1 MDPNAPNAWQAYQAA
16 AAYSNRFGSSQQ
28 DDNNPYHNPASF
40 LLAHQQLREAASQH
54 YQNQILPPSLV
65 QAAANNKNQ
74 LHQQALA
81 NLNMRE
87 SVMSSNALLTP
98 PVTPV
103 STAWSK
109 PSNEISRP
117 RDEQPQQRRS
127 VIEAKTSQPAF
138 PGQPPPLTDSRVSR
152 NLESPTPTFP
162 GQPPPRQSSQPRTS
176 SQAAFTGLSSS
187 SNHYSQQHSPQYG
200 NNFSPQAPSPQGYH
214 SVHSPQE
221 YHSTQRRE
229 QERKSQN
236 PDRHQR
242 DERDRQRREM
252 ERVRLEQEKQLRERE
267 RQEEKL
273 REEKE
278 RQDRQRIAEERRE
291 QERIMQ
297 EQQIRREQEQERII
311 RQEHERQERLRK
323 EQERMRQEQEERKR
337 REQIER
343 QKAEQERIRREQ
355 EKLRAEHERKKRE
368 DELRRRE
375 ELERQQRKEQERH
388 RQEQEKLR
396 EQERIRIEQDK
407 IRKEQDMIRQEQER
421 IHQEQERLEQQKMQE
436 EQRDLGFARLSAMG
450 ALNDLGEES
459 NNYQYD
465 QSIVEH
471 PNSAFQP
478 GINFHELNM
487 FNQNRQN
494 MIKQETPEQKPFI
507 NNHYNAWVNRAN
519 ELLDL
524 SSSDSRETPVNNEGE
539 QSGFIPQI
547 LMNPW
552 DPQQAPMMTLAPIAN
567 AMQQYQ
573 QQWLSQ
579 YQQAAGMLQQD
590 EESYPLGKFRVLC
603 ISPDEEMGFLI
614 NLPAPCNL
622 LFQTEG
628 LVRKN
633 VDSPFLIAFQK
644 FVKDPEGTTRK
655 IEDLTEAPDKP
666 PPILPGKKAYVPPYT
681 PKATVG
687 ADTKDD
693 KVKVSSSGL
702 SRSLVIEPVKK
713 AGHHARNNSTPA
725 SRATASRSS
734 SQNSQA
740 KESTTQC
747 KNSIIMARPITKKT
761 KSKNVSDDEAAPAA
775 LQELPKREFSKR
787 KAKEQASSKR
797 KAQDKLLMDEDD
809 PTLNNPALD
818 LEDSDDDAEWTPVK
832 ETEGKGGRSRK
843 RGAGDSSDEDDF
855 SEFNNKMKFKKRA
868 YPEPEN
874 MMNKRLSTDSNSES
888 TNNTSVPEGE
898 EFKVGSFLVLKTET
912 SNSKPSLWR
921 VDGKTLIQKYEC
933 LDEEGIKYKN
943 VNTYSGWTASTR
955 HRYKAVSVKVIKSTG
970 NDTIVER
977 LKDVEEPKFTLK
989 IHTEVP
995 KTEEPK
1001 SPFKKPGNIE
1011 EIQLKSRGET
1021 GQFQEN
1027 FEVYMQTLI
1036 SQCLDANFLNE
1047 IFSEADEYFVSNI
1060 EKVDS
1065 VTLLR
1070 KDKLL
1075 TGVTWTLRF
1084 QHALTVWPCL
1094 NDLGSEACTS
1104 TVCGACE
1111 KARAHTMLQMFGQPY
1126 NNNTLGTIPPNP
1138 EAMMNRNFS
1147 VCEECSRLCHLYHRL
1162 HHQKQKLYMMC
1173 SEIVERRK
1181 TDSPGIDTTQILNQL
1196 LADDTWLETQFK
1208 KMQDLWADAD
1218 CFVK

>member
-1 MDPNAPNAWQAYQAA
+1 MDPNNAWQAYQAA
-16 AAYSNRFGSSQQ
+16 AAYSNRFSSSQQ
-28 DDNNPYHNPASF
+28 DDGNPYNNPAF
-40 LLAHQQLREAASQH
+40 LLAHQQLREAASQA

-103 STAWSK
+103 ATAWSK
-109 PSNEISRP
+109 QNNETSSRS
-117 RDEQPQQRRS
+117 REDQPQQRRS
-127 VIEAKTSQPAF
+127 VIEAKTSLPSF
-138 PGQPPPLTDSRVSR
+138 SGQPPPLTDSRTSR
-152 NLESPTPTFP
+152 NIESPSPAFP
-162 GQPPPRQSSQPRTS
+162 GQPPPRQSSQPRS
-176 SQAAFTGLSSS
+176 SSGGFPGISSSSS
-187 SNHYSQQHSPQYG
+187 SNHYSQQHSPQYC
-200 NNFSPQAPSPQGYH
+200 NNYSPQAPSPQGYH
-214 SVHSPQE
+214 SVQSPQE
-221 YHSTQRRE
+221 FHSSQRRE
-229 QERKSQN
+229 HERKNQN
-236 PDRHQR
+236 SDRHQR
-242 DERDRQRREM
+242 DERDRQRREL
-252 ERVRLEQEKQLRERE
+252 ERARLEQEKQIRE
-267 RQEEKL
+267 RQRQDEKL
-273 REEKE
+273 KEEKE

-291 QERIMQ
+291 QERIRQ
-297 EQQIRREQEQERII
+297 EQEIRREQERI
-311 RQEHERQERLRK
+311 RQEQERQDRLRK

-337 REQIER
+337 REMIER
-343 QKAEQERIRREQ
+343 QKQEQERIRREQ
-355 EKLRAEHERKKRE
+355 EKLRIEHERKKRE
-368 DELRRRE
+368 EEIRRRE
-375 ELERQQRKEQERH
+375 EHDRQQRKEQER
-388 RQEQEKLR
+388 QEKIR
-396 EQERIRIEQDK
+396 EQERIRQEQEK
-407 IRKEQDMIRQEQER
+407 IRQEQDR
-421 IHQEQERLEQQKMQE
+421 ILQEQARMEQQKMQE
-436 EQRDLGFARLSAMG
+436 EQRDLGMARLSAMG
-450 ALNDLGEES
+450 ALNDLGEEEPQ
-459 NNYQYD
+459 NYQYD

-471 PNSAFQP
+471 PNFQS
-478 GINFHELNM
+478 GINFHEINM

-494 MIKQETPEQKPFI
+494 MIKQENPEQKPFI
-507 NNHYNAWVNRAN
+507 NNHYNAWMNRAN

-524 SSSDSRETPVNNEGE
+524 SSSDSRETSVNNDGE
-539 QSGFIPQI
+539 QSNFIPQI

-573 QQWLSQ
+573 QQWLTQ
-579 YQQAAGMLQQD
+579 YQQAAGMLHQD
-590 EESYPLGKFRVLC
+590 EESYPLGKFKVLC

-622 LFQTEG
+622 LYQTEAFSF
-628 LVRKN
+628 KN
-633 VDSPFLIAFQK
+633 VESPFLNAFQK
-644 FVKDPEGTTRK
+644 FMKDPEGAK
-655 IEDLTEAPDKP
+655 KNENLTEAPDKP

-681 PKATVG
+681 PKAT
-687 ADTKDD
+687 TCEESRDD

-713 AGHHARNNSTPA
+713 NGQQTKNNTTTA
-725 SRATASRSS
+725 KATANRST
-734 SQNSQA
+734 SQT
-740 KESTTQC
+740 KETNNAT
-747 KNSIIMARPITKKT
+747 KNNIINVARTVHKKP
-761 KSKNVSDDEAAPAA
+761 KNKQIDEDEEAAAK
-775 LQELPKREFSKR
+775 LQEELLPKREFSRR

-797 KAQDKLLMDEDD
+797 KAQDKLLIDEDD

-832 ETEGKGGRSRK
+832 ETEGKLGRSRK
-843 RGAGDSSDEDDF
+843 RGGGDSSDEEDF
-855 SEFNNKMKFKKRA
+855 SLFNSKLKMKKRA
-868 YPEPEN
+868 YPEQERI
-874 MMNKRLSTDSNSES
+874 MNKRLSGDSNSEPV
-888 TNNTSVPEGE
+888 NNTIVPDGE
-898 EFKVGSFLVLKTET
+898 EFKVGSFLILKTEA
-912 SNSKPSLWR
+912 SNLKPSLWR

-933 LDEEGIKYKN
+933 LDEEGVKYKN

-955 HRYKAVSVKVIKSTG
+955 HRYQPVTVKVVKTSG
-970 NDTIVER
+970 QDTIVER
-977 LKDVEEPKFTLK
+977 LKDAEEPKPIK
-989 IHTEVP
+989 SIHSESP
-995 KTEEPK
+995 KSEEPK
-1001 SPFKKPGNIE
+1001 SPPKKPVNIE
-1011 EIQLKSRGET
+1011 EIRLKSRGET

-1111 KARAHTMLQMFGQPY
+1111 KARAYSMLQMFGQPY
-1126 NNNTLGTIPPNP
+1126 NSNTLATIPPNP

-1147 VCEECSRLCHLYHRL
+1147 VCEECSRLCTLYHRL

-1173 SEIVERRK
+1173 SEIVEKRK
-1181 TDSPGIDTTQILNQL
+1181 TDAPGIDTTQILNQL

-1218 CFVK
+1218 CFIK

>member
-1 MDPNAPNAWQAYQAA
+1 MDPNAWQAYQAA
-16 AAYSNRFGSSQQ
+16 AASYSNRFSSSQQ
-28 DDNNPYHNPASF
+28 DDGNPYHNPAF

-109 PSNEISRP
+109 ASNEISRS

-138 PGQPPPLTDSRVSR
+138 PGQPPPLTDSRVGR
-152 NLESPTPTFP
+152 NLDSPSPAFP
-162 GQPPPRQSSQPRTS
+162 GQPPPRQSSQPRSS
-176 SQAAFTGLSSS
+176 SQAAFPGLPTS

-200 NNFSPQAPSPQGYH
+200 NNYSPQAPSPQGYH

-221 YHSTQRRE
+221 YHSSQRRD
-229 QERKSQN
+229 QERKAQN

-242 DERDRQRREM
+242 DERDRQRREL
-252 ERVRLEQEKQLRERE
+252 ERARIEQEKQIRD
-267 RQEEKL
+267 RQRQDENFK
-273 REEKE
+273 EEKE

-291 QERIMQ
+291 QERIRKEQ
-297 EQQIRREQEQERII
+297 ELRREQERI
-311 RQEHERQERLRK
+311 RQEQERQERIKK

-343 QKAEQERIRREQ
+343 QKQEQERIRREQ
-355 EKLRAEHERKKRE
+355 EKLRLEHERKKRE

-375 ELERQQRKEQERH
+375 EIDRQQRKEQERQ

-396 EQERIRIEQDK
+396 EQDRIRQEQEK
-407 IRKEQDMIRQEQER
+407 IRKEQEMIRQEQDR
-421 IHQEQERLEQQKMQE
+421 ILQEQERLEQQKMQE
-436 EQRDLGFARLSAMG
+436 EQRDLGLARLSAMG

-471 PNSAFQP
+471 PNSAFQS

-494 MIKQETPEQKPFI
+494 MIKQENNEQKPFM
-507 NNHYNAWVNRAN
+507 NNHYNPWINRAN

-644 FVKDPEGTTRK
+644 FVKDPEGATRK
-655 IEDLTEAPDKP
+655 IENLTEAPDKP

-713 AGHHARNNSTPA
+713 AGHQARPNTTPA
-725 SRATASRSS
+725 RAVLSRSS
-734 SQNSQA
+734 SQSSQSR
-740 KESTTQC
+740 ELS
-747 KNSIIMARPITKKT
+747 SIISARPVTKKT
-761 KSKNVSDDEAAPAA
+761 KSKNLSDEEEAPAT
-775 LQELPKREFSKR
+775 LQELPKRESSRR

-832 ETEGKGGRSRK
+832 DGEGKGGRSRK
-843 RGAGDSSDEDDF
+843 RVAGDSSDEDDF
-855 SEFNNKMKFKKRA
+855 SEFNNVNKLKVKKRA
-868 YPEPEN
+868 YPEPDKI
-874 MMNKRLSTDSNSES
+874 MNKRLSTDSNTES
-888 TNNTSVPEGE
+888 TNDTTNTTVPEGE
-898 EFKVGSFLVLKTET
+898 EFKVGSFLILKTET
-912 SNSKPSLWR
+912 SNLKPSLWR

-955 HRYKAVSVKVIKSTG
+955 HRYSAVSVKVIKSTG
-970 NDTIVER
+970 QDTIVER
-977 LKDVEEPKFTLK
+977 LKDVEEPNPPSK
-989 IHTEVP
+989 IHSETP
-995 KTEEPK
+995 KTEEATSPPK
-1001 SPFKKPGNIE
+1001 MPVNVE

-1126 NNNTLGTIPPNP
+1126 NSNTLATIPPNP

-1147 VCEECSRLCHLYHRL
+1147 VCKECSRLCHLYHRL

>member
-1 MDPNAPNAWQAYQAA
+1 MDPNAWQAYQAA
-16 AAYSNRFGSSQQ
+16 AAYSNRFSSSQQ
-28 DDNNPYHNPASF
+28 DDGNPYNNPAF
-40 LLAHQQLREAASQH
+40 LLAHQQLREAASH
-54 YQNQILPPSLV
+54 AYQNQILPPSLV

-103 STAWSK
+103 ATAWSK
-109 PSNEISRP
+109 QSNDSSSRS
-117 RDEQPQQRRS
+117 REEQPQQRRS
-127 VIEAKTSQPAF
+127 VIEAKTTLPSF
-138 PGQPPPLTDSRVSR
+138 SGQPPPLTDSRVSR
-152 NLESPTPTFP
+152 NIESPSPSFP
-162 GQPPPRQSSQPRTS
+162 GQPPPRQSSQPRSS
-176 SQAAFTGLSSS
+176 SQSGFPGISSSS
-187 SNHYSQQHSPQYG
+187 SNHYNQQHSPQYG
-200 NNFSPQAPSPQGYH
+200 NNYSPQAPSPQGYH

-221 YHSTQRRE
+221 YHSSQRRD
-229 QERKSQN
+229 QERKAQN
-236 PDRHQR
+236 SDRNQR
-242 DERDRQRREM
+242 DERDRQRREL
-252 ERVRLEQEKQLRERE
+252 ERARIEQEKQLRERQRQDE
-267 RQEEKL
+267 KLKEEQERLDRREQDRIRQE
-273 REEKE
+273 
-278 RQDRQRIAEERRE
+278 QDIRRE
-291 QERIMQ
+291 QERIRQ
-297 EQQIRREQEQERII
+297 EQ
-311 RQEHERQERLRK
+311 ERQERLRK
-323 EQERMRQEQEERKR
+323 EQERMRLEQEERKR
-337 REQIER
+337 REMIER
-343 QKAEQERIRREQ
+343 QKQEQERIRRDQ
-355 EKLRAEHERKKRE
+355 EKLRIEHERKKRE
-368 DELRRRE
+368 DEIRRRE
-375 ELERQQRKEQERH
+375 EHERQQRKEQER
-388 RQEQEKLR
+388 QEKIR
-396 EQERIRIEQDK
+396 EQERIRHEQEK
-407 IRKEQDMIRQEQER
+407 VKREQDMLRQEQQRILQEQER
-421 IHQEQERLEQQKMQE
+421 MEQQKIQE
-436 EQRDLGFARLSAMG
+436 EQRDLGLARLSAMG
-450 ALNDLGEES
+450 ALNDLGEEES

-471 PNSAFQP
+471 PNSAFQS
-478 GINFHELNM
+478 GMNFHEINM
-487 FNQNRQN
+487 FNQNRHN
-494 MIKQETPEQKPFI
+494 MIKQENPEQKPFI

-524 SSSDSRETPVNNEGE
+524 SSSDSRETSVNNDGE
-539 QSGFIPQI
+539 QAGFIPQI

-579 YQQAAGMLQQD
+579 YQQAAGILQQD
-590 EESYPLGKFRVLC
+590 EESFPLGKFKVLC

-622 LFQTEG
+622 LYQTEG
-628 LVRKN
+628 LVLKN
-633 VDSPFLIAFQK
+633 VDSPFLVSFQK
-644 FVKDPEGTTRK
+644 FVKDPEGATRAN
-655 IEDLTEAPDKP
+655 EHLTEAPDKP

-681 PKATVG
+681 PKATTA
-687 ADTKDD
+687 ADSRDD

-713 AGHHARNNSTPA
+713 NGQQTRNHSTPVK
-725 SRATASRSS
+725 ATSHRSS
-734 SQNSQA
+734 SQNSQS
-740 KESTTQC
+740 KETSSGNKTNLI
-747 KNSIIMARPITKKT
+747 NSARTVQKKT
-761 KSKNVSDDEAAPAA
+761 KSKNLSDDEEATSK

-818 LEDSDDDAEWTPVK
+818 LEDSDDDAEWTPIK
-832 ETEGKGGRSRK
+832 ETEGKLGRSRK
-843 RGAGDSSDEDDF
+843 RGDSSDEEDF
-855 SEFNNKMKFKKRA
+855 SGFNSNKLKFKKRA
-868 YPEPEN
+868 YPEPEKI
-874 MMNKRLSTDSNSES
+874 MNKRLSADSNSES

-898 EFKVGSFLVLKTET
+898 DFKVGSFLVLKTET
-912 SNSKPSLWR
+912 SSLKPSLWR

-970 NDTIVER
+970 QDTIIER
-977 LKDVEEPKFTLK
+977 LKEAEEPKPQTN
-989 IHTEVP
+989 IEPEPESP
-995 KTEEPK
+995 KSEEPK
-1001 SPFKKPGNIE
+1001 SPLKKPIHIE

-1047 IFSEADEYFVSNI
+1047 IFSEADDYFVSNI

-1075 TGVTWTLRF
+1075 TGVTWTVRF
-1084 QHALTVWPCL
+1084 QQALTVWPCL
-1094 NDLGSEACTS
+1094 NDLGTEACTS

-1111 KARAHTMLQMFGQPY
+1111 KDRAHSMLQMFGQPY

-1147 VCEECSRLCHLYHRL
+1147 VCEECSRLCNLYHRL

-1181 TDSPGIDTTQILNQL
+1181 TDAPGIDTTQILNQL

-1218 CFVK
+1218 CFIK

>member
-1 MDPNAPNAWQAYQAA
+1 MDPNAWQAYQAA
-16 AAYSNRFGSSQQ
+16 AAYSNRFSSAQQ
-28 DDNNPYHNPASF
+28 DDGNPYNNPAF
-40 LLAHQQLREAASQH
+40 LLAQHQLREAASH
-54 YQNQILPPSLV
+54 AYQNQILPPSLV

-103 STAWSK
+103 ASAWTKQS
-109 PSNEISRP
+109 SDSSSRSREEP
-117 RDEQPQQRRS
+117 PQQRRS
-127 VIEAKTSQPAF
+127 VIEAKTTLPSF

-152 NLESPTPTFP
+152 TLESPSPSFP
-162 GQPPPRQSSQPRTS
+162 AQPPPRQSSQPRSS
-176 SQAAFTGLSSS
+176 SQAGFPGISSSSSS
-187 SNHYSQQHSPQYG
+187 SNHYNQQHSPQYG
-200 NNFSPQAPSPQGYH
+200 NNYSPQAPSPQGYH

-221 YHSTQRRE
+221 YHSSQRRD
-229 QERKSQN
+229 QERKVQN

-242 DERDRQRREM
+242 DERDRQRREL
-252 ERVRLEQEKQLRERE
+252 ERARIEQEKQIRDRA

-273 REEKE
+273 KEEQE
-278 RQDRQRIAEERRE
+278 RQERQRLAEERRE
-291 QERIMQ
+291 QERVRQ
-297 EQQIRREQEQERII
+297 EQEIRREQERI
-311 RQEHERQERLRK
+311 RQEQERQERLRK

-337 REQIER
+337 REMIER
-343 QKAEQERIRREQ
+343 QKQEQERIRRDQ
-355 EKLRAEHERKKRE
+355 EKLRIEHERKKRE
-368 DELRRRE
+368 DEVRRRE
-375 ELERQQRKEQERH
+375 ELERQQRKEHE
-388 RQEQEKLR
+388 RQEKIR
-396 EQERIRIEQDK
+396 EQERIRQEQEK
-407 IRKEQDMIRQEQER
+407 IKREQDMIRQEQER
-421 IHQEQERLEQQKMQE
+421 ILQEQERMEQQKIQE
-436 EQRDLGFARLSAMG
+436 EQRDLGLARLSAMG
-450 ALNDLGEES
+450 ALNDLGEEES

-471 PNSAFQP
+471 PNAAFQS
-478 GINFHELNM
+478 GINFHEINM

-494 MIKQETPEQKPFI
+494 MIKQENPEQKPFI
-507 NNHYNAWVNRAN
+507 NNHYNAWINRAN

-524 SSSDSRETPVNNEGE
+524 SSSDSRETSVNNDGE

-573 QQWLSQ
+573 QQWLTQ

-628 LVRKN
+628 LVSKN
-633 VDSPFLIAFQK
+633 VDSPFLTAFQK
-644 FVKDPEGTTRK
+644 FVKDPEGAIRK
-655 IEDLTEAPDKP
+655 SENLTEAPDKP

-681 PKATVG
+681 PKATTG
-687 ADTKDD
+687 SDTKDD

-713 AGHHARNNSTPA
+713 TGQQTRNQTSPA
-725 SRATASRSS
+725 KATVNRSS
-734 SQNSQA
+734 SQNSQN
-740 KESTTQC
+740 KEANGGT
-747 KNSIIMARPITKKT
+747 KNNSIISARPIQKKT
-761 KSKNVSDDEAAPAA
+761 KSKNLSDEEDATSK

-832 ETEGKGGRSRK
+832 DTEGKLGRSRK

-855 SEFNNKMKFKKRA
+855 SAFNNSNKLKFKKRA
-868 YPEPEN
+868 YPEPEKI
-874 MMNKRLSTDSNSES
+874 MNKRLSADSNSES

-898 EFKVGSFLVLKTET
+898 DFKVGSFLILKTET
-912 SNSKPSLWR
+912 SNLKPSLWR

-970 NDTIVER
+970 QDTIVER
-977 LKDVEEPKFTLK
+977 LKDAEEPKPPPQ
-989 IHTEVP
+989 IHSDSP
-995 KTEEPK
+995 KSEDPK
-1001 SPFKKPGNIE
+1001 SPPKNPVNIE

-1111 KARAHTMLQMFGQPY
+1111 KARAHSMLQMFGQPY
-1126 NNNTLGTIPPNP
+1126 NSNTLATIPPNP
-1138 EAMMNRNFS
+1138 DAMMNRNFS
-1147 VCEECSRLCHLYHRL
+1147 VCQECLRLCHLYHRL

-1218 CFVK
+1218 CFIK